1 MTVSECIAWVESHME
16 VKYATANGAYQAGRK
31 INPQGC
37 VNHSVGCAQP
47 SVDVFFNIMNKSSA
61 GWGVNALLGDF
72 HKGDGRIL
80 VVLPLDAR
88 PWGCGSGSK
97 GSWNNTKVQWEVCE
111 PAGHTYAGGT
121 MIAYDVAKNQVY
133 FDRMWKMLV
142 AWNVYLVK
150 KFGYDINGISD
161 HAESYRAGYG
171 SNHSDMGQWLPKH
184 GKSMEAL
191 RQEVEAILNG
201 DSIAETEDDFM
212 ADVKKFEEAWLEYRK
227 TLQDNDAGAYSQDA
241 RNWATSSGLIAG
253 NGTEINGEPN
263 CMWQD
268 ILTREQFVTVLY
280 RFAQM
285 MGKA

>member
-16 VKYATANGAYQAGRK
+16 VKYATSNGAYQAGRK

-47 SVDVFFNIMNKSSA
+47 SVDVFFNLMNKSSA

-133 FDRMWKMLV
+133 FNRMWKMLV

-184 GKSMEAL
+184 GKSMDAL
-191 RQEVEAILNG
+191 RQEVQAILNG
-201 DSIAETEDDFM
+201 SEDDDM
-212 ADVKKFEEAWLEYRK
+212 DVKRFEELFLEMRK
-227 TLQDNDAGAYSQDA
+227 GLQDNDAGTYSNEA

-268 ILTREQFVTVLY
+268 MLTREQFVTVLY

>member
-16 VKYATANGAYQAGRK
+16 VKYATSNGAYQAGRK

-47 SVDVFFNIMNKSSA
+47 SVDVFFNLMNKSSA

-184 GKSMEAL
+184 GKSMDTL
-191 RQEVEAILNG
+191 RQEVQAILNG
-201 DSIAETEDDFM
+201 SEDDDM
-212 ADVKKFEEAWLEYRK
+212 DVKRFEELFLEMRK
-227 TLQDNDAGAYSQDA
+227 GLQDNDAGTYSNEA

-268 ILTREQFVTVLY
+268 FLTREQFVTVLY

>member
-1 MTVSECIAWVESHME
+1 MTVSKCIAWVESHME
-16 VKYATANGAYQAGRK
+16 VKYATSNGAYQAGRK

-47 SVDVFFNIMNKSSA
+47 SVDVFFNLMNKSSA

-133 FDRMWKMLV
+133 FNRMWKMLV

-184 GKSMEAL
+184 GKSMDAL
-191 RQEVEAILNG
+191 RQEVQAILNG
-201 DSIAETEDDFM
+201 SEDDDM
-212 ADVKKFEEAWLEYRK
+212 DVKRFEELFLEMRK
-227 TLQDNDAGAYSQDA
+227 GLQDNDAGTYSNEA

-268 ILTREQFVTVLY
+268 FLTREQFVTVLY